1 MQNYFLLNVLI
12 TENFYQFSYCSWNT
26 LSLIE
31 VLVEYLCQF
40 FITYETLLSVILLFA
55 EDYIPYII
63 YITHYITH

>member
-1 MQNYFLLNVLI
+1 MSV
-12 TENFYQFSYCSWNT
+12 
-26 LSLIE
+26 
-31 VLVEYLCQF
+31 F

>member
-1 MQNYFLLNVLI
+1 MENYFLLNVLI